1 MWHYQTYFWGMHWIW
16 WLLWFILLY
25 RVFFSPWARK
35 EDPLDTLKRKLVKG
49 EIDIPEYEEK
59 KALLKKV

>member
-1 MWHYQTYFWGMHWIW
+1 MHWIW
-16 WLLWFILLY
+16 WILWIILLY
-25 RVFFSPWARK
+25 WMFFSQRVRK

-59 KALLKKV
+59 RALLKKA